1 MEYVF
6 PRKILLPEVFKCE
19 YTTLQT
25 ISRGVLITWR
35 EYLFTRKYV
44 MEE

>member
-6 PRKILLPEVFKCE
+6 PRKILLPEVFKCKNSA
-19 YTTLQT
+19 LQI

-35 EYLFTRKYV
+35 EYLFTRKYI